1 MMQLV
6 HELRLEKQD
15 CERGESPEAEGNGN
29 VGRD

>member
-15 CERGESPEAEGNGN
+15 SERGGSPEAEGNGN